1 MMEHDPLCEPLA
13 DYNMHWVPAEQ
24 CRICPKIRKI
34 RADERERAAERVAAL
49 AQRQLCDDD
58 EGCQGCDTIRDAV
71 AAARGGA

>member
-24 CRICPKIRKI
+24 CRICPKIRRI

-49 AQRQLCDDD
+49 LMDPADGSRPRW
-58 EGCQGCDTIRDAV
+58 GVADAV
-71 AAARGGA
+71 AAARGDA